1 MTWRGANTI
10 QDRIFACLVYAFPLI
25 EVFGFGQALF
35 VQAPFLQYIYL
46 PLLPFIFVYG
56 LLNQLLFGY
65 GSLLIFFGLY
75 IGIVRNERFRHFL
88 RFNTMQALL
97 LAIFAYI
104 CALVLRLLGF
114 LQPAGAP
121 SLLAPAAGG
130 STSLFT
136 DVLSIAI
143 FLVVWVGSVFS
154 IVQAARGLYGEL
166 PVISDASYTQTR

>member
-35 VQAPFLQYIYL
+35 VQAPFLRYIYL

-114 LQPAGAP
+114 LQPA
-121 SLLAPAAGG
+121 SLSPLSPVGGG
-130 STSLFT
+130 SASLFT
-136 DVLSIAI
+136 DVLSLVI
-143 FLVVWVGSVFS
+143 FLVVWAGAVFS